1 MPLNRRKFL
10 GRTAATSAGA
20 ALASAAAAV
29 PAEARGHGRPRRR
42 YAFTVMGTTDL
53 HGNVFNWDYFTDA
66 EFDDAAHNDV
76 GLAKIS
82 TLVDQ
87 VRKEKGR
94 RNTLLIDAGDT
105 IQGTQLSYYYA
116 RVDPITGEGGP
127 VHPMAQAMNAI
138 GYDAAA
144 LGNHEFNYGIPVL
157 RKFEEQCD
165 FPLLGANALDAKTL
179 RPAFP
184 PYWMTRLRTPCGR
197 DVKVAVL
204 GLTNPGIAIW
214 DKVNVQG
221 KMTFPGL
228 EEQAAK
234 WVPRLRSMG
243 ADVVIVSAHSGTS
256 GTSSYGDQVPYV
268 ENAAALVAEKVA
280 GIDAILVG
288 HAHVEI
294 PESRVVNKE
303 TGREVV
309 LSEPLKWGQRLT
321 LFDFELEWERGRWQV
336 ASVSAKVLNSNTAEE
351 DPRIVRLLDAEHKKV
366 VGYVNQVIGTC
377 SAAMTATEA
386 PYKDAPIVDF
396 INHVQA
402 ETVKAA
408 LAGTEYADLPVLSQ
422 ASCFSR
428 TAAIPAGEVT
438 IRQVAGLYPFE
449 NTLEARVL
457 TGAQLKD
464 YLEFSA
470 RYYVQTPA
478 GGDVDPAKL
487 TNASDIPDYNYD
499 AVGGLT
505 YEIDIAKAPGSRIAE
520 LGFDGKP
527 VDEEARFVLAV
538 NNYRASGG
546 GNFPHV
552 AAAKQVWANS
562 EEIRNTIIAWVQA
575 KGTIDVSRFGSVDW
589 KLVRAIARRRKAL
602 VAELLGRFGNA
613 ASVRAT
619 PREPRSQ
626 PQTGPRAGSGG
637 AAALTPFRRA
647 AGTA

>member
-66 EFDDAAHNDV
+66 EFDDTAHNDV

-157 RKFEEQCD
+157 RKFEEQCE

-179 RPAFP
+179 RPAFA

-336 ASVSAKVLNSNTAEE
+336 ASVSAKVLNSNAAEE
-351 DPRIVRLLDAEHKKV
+351 DPRIVGLLGDEHKKV
-366 VGYVNQVIGTC
+366 VGYVNQAIGTC

-386 PYKDAPIVDF
+386 PYKDVPILDF
-396 INHVQA
+396 INHVQS

-408 LAGTEYADLPVLSQ
+408 LAGTEYAALPVLSQ

-428 TAAIPAGEVT
+428 TASIPAGEVT

-457 TGAQLKD
+457 TGAQIKE

-478 GGDVDPAKL
+478 GGDVDPSKL

-505 YEIDIAKAPGSRIAE
+505 YEIDIAKAPGSRIAG
-520 LGFDGKP
+520 LSFDGKP
-527 VDEEARFVLAV
+527 IDEKAQFVLAV

-575 KGTIDVSRFGSVDW
+575 EKSIDVSRFASVDW
-589 KLVRAIARRRKAL
+589 KLTRDGVP
-602 VAELLGRFGNA
+602 VF
-613 ASVRAT
+613 
-619 PREPRSQ
+619 
-626 PQTGPRAGSGG
+626 
-637 AAALTPFRRA
+637 
-647 AGTA
+647 

>member
-1 MPLNRRKFL
+1 MPLNRRTFL
-10 GRTAATSAGA
+10 ER
-20 ALASAAAAV
+20 SAAAGAGV
-29 PAEARGHGRPRRR
+29 AIVGSAAAPAEAREDGHGHGRPPKR
-42 YAFTVMGTTDL
+42 YSFTVMGTTDL
-53 HGNVFNWDYFTDA
+53 HGNVFNWDYFTDK
-66 EFDDAAHNDV
+66 EFDDRDHNDV

-82 TLVDQ
+82 TLVDKI
-87 VRKEKGR
+87 RKEKGP

-116 RVDPITGEGGP
+116 KVDPITAEHGP

-179 RPAFP
+179 RPAFA
-184 PYWMTRLRTPCGR
+184 PYSMHRLRTPCGR

-214 DKVNVQG
+214 DKANVQG

-234 WVPRLRSMG
+234 WVPKLRSMG
-243 ADVVIVSAHSGTS
+243 ADVVIVSAHSGSS
-256 GTSSYGDQVPYV
+256 GTSSYGDQLPYI
-268 ENAAALVAEKVA
+268 ENAAGLVAEQVP

-288 HAHVEI
+288 HAHTEI
-294 PESRVVNKE
+294 AEYFVANKE
-303 TGREVV
+303 TGQKVV

-321 LFDFELEWERGRWQV
+321 LFDFVLVWDKGGWTVEKVGAQ
-336 ASVSAKVLNSNTAEE
+336 VLNSNTTAE
-351 DPRIVRLLDAEHKKV
+351 DPKITRLLGDEHTKV
-366 VGYVNQVIGTC
+366 VGYVNQVIGT
-377 SAAMTATEA
+377 STAAMATAEA
-386 PYKDAPIVDF
+386 PWKDEPIIDL

-408 LAGTEYADLPVLSQ
+408 LAGGQYAALPVLSQ

-428 TAAIPAGEVT
+428 TAAIPAGRVT
-438 IRQVAGLYPFE
+438 IRDAAGLYVFE
-449 NTLEARVL
+449 NTLEARLV
-457 TGAQLKD
+457 TGAQVKD

-478 GGDVDPAKL
+478 GGPVDTSKL
-487 TNASDIPDYNYD
+487 TNAGNTPDYNYD
-499 AVGGLT
+499 AISGVT
-505 YEIDIAKAPGSRIAE
+505 YEIDIARPAGSRIVS
-520 LGFDGKP
+520 LSFDGKP
-527 VDEEARFVLAV
+527 IDPAARFVLAV

-552 AAAKQVWANS
+552 AGSQQLWANS
-562 EEIRNTIIAWVQA
+562 EEIRNTIINWVKA
-575 KGTIDVSRFGSVDW
+575 KGTVDPAQFAAVGW
-589 KLVRAIARRRKAL
+589 KLTRD
-602 VAELLGRFGNA
+602 G
-613 ASVRAT
+613 T
-619 PREPRSQ
+619 PV
-626 PQTGPRAGSGG
+626 
-637 AAALTPFRRA
+637 F
-647 AGTA
+647 

>member
-10 GRTAATSAGA
+10 GRTAATGAGVALAGA
-20 ALASAAAAV
+20 AAV
-29 PAEARGHGRPRRR
+29 GPAEAQDFGHRDRRKKR

-66 EFDDAAHNDV
+66 EFDDKAHNDV

-82 TLVDQ
+82 TLVEQ
-87 VRKEKGR
+87 VRQEKGR

-116 RVDPITGEGGP
+116 KVDPITRVGGP

-157 RKFEEQCD
+157 RKFEKQCD

-179 RPAFP
+179 RPAFA
-184 PYWMTRLRTPCGR
+184 PYVMKRVCTPHGR

-214 DKVNVQG
+214 DKANVQG

-243 ADVVIVSAHSGTS
+243 ADVVIVSAHSGSS
-256 GTSSYGDQVPYV
+256 GTSSYGDQLPHI
-268 ENAAALVAEKVA
+268 ENAAALVAEQVP

-288 HAHVEI
+288 HAHTEI
-294 PESRVVNKE
+294 PEYRVTNKKS
-303 TGREVV
+303 GKSVV

-321 LFDFELEWERGRWQV
+321 LFDFELVWGKGCWQV
-336 ASVSAKVLNSNTAEE
+336 ESVSAKVLNSNTVAE
-351 DPRIVRLLDAEHKKV
+351 DRKITGLLRDEHEKV
-366 VGYVNQVIGTC
+366 VAYVNQVIGTS
-377 SAAMTATEA
+377 SAAMGAAEA
-386 PYKDAPIVDF
+386 PVKDTPIIDF

-402 ETVKAA
+402 ETVKSA
-408 LAGTEYADLPVLSQ
+408 LAGTAYASLPVLSQ

-428 TAAIPAGEVT
+428 TAAVPAGKVT
-438 IRQVAGLYPFE
+438 IREVAGLYPFE

-457 TGAQLKD
+457 TGAQLRA

-470 RYYVQTPA
+470 RYYVRTAA
-478 GGDVDPAKL
+478 GAPVDPAKL
-487 TNASDIPDYNYD
+487 TNAEGIPDYNYD
-499 AVGGLT
+499 AVSGLS
-505 YEIDIAKAPGSRIAE
+505 YEIDIAKAPGSRIVNLSFE
-520 LGFDGKP
+520 GKP
-527 VDEEARFVLAV
+527 LDDAAQFVLAV

-562 EEIRNTIIAWVQA
+562 EEIRNTIIGWVKTQGA
-575 KGTIDVSRFGSVDW
+575 IDVARFASVDW
-589 KLVRAIARRRKAL
+589 KLTRDGVP
-602 VAELLGRFGNA
+602 VF
-613 ASVRAT
+613 
-619 PREPRSQ
+619 
-626 PQTGPRAGSGG
+626 
-637 AAALTPFRRA
+637 
-647 AGTA
+647 